1 MSQITIYYIT
11 NMKEAYV
18 HLAHILIFST
28 FLGYIGIQQS
38 SMPKIL
44 YNIILAT
51 GIIVILYHIYKSLY
65 KKDAWINYI
74 HILIVGPL
82 LVYIGLMKEETPRK
96 FFELILML
104 AFASLGYHGYYL
116 FIDA

>member
-1 MSQITIYYIT
+1 
-11 NMKEAYV
+11 MKEAFV
-18 HLAHILIFST
+18 HLAHILVFST
-28 FLGYIGIQQS
+28 FLGYIGIQQTT
-38 SMPKIL
+38 MPKFL
-44 YNIILAT
+44 YTIILAT

-82 LVYIGLMKEETPRK
+82 LVYIGWNKEETQRK
-96 FFELILML
+96 FFEIVLML

>member
-1 MSQITIYYIT
+1 
-11 NMKEAYV
+11 MKEAYV

-38 SMPKIL
+38 SMSKIL

-116 FIDA
+116 FIDV

>member
-1 MSQITIYYIT
+1 
-11 NMKEAYV
+11 MKDFFV

-38 SMPKIL
+38 KIPS
-44 YNIILAT
+44 YIYPIILAT
-51 GIIVILYHIYKSLY
+51 GSIIILYHIYKSIF

-82 LVYIGLMKEETPRK
+82 LVYIGLQKEETPRK
-96 FFELILML
+96 VFEIVLML
-104 AFASLGYHGYYL
+104 AFASLGYHGYY
-116 FIDA
+116 IVNSRD